1 MDIQSVRHRALRSFL
16 ETGHAKGLDARLIG
30 RLRNMVAL
38 IHAAHDASELKTP
51 PNFGFHWLTGD
62 RAGTASMPKSMG
74 TVTKNW
80 RLTFKVSAENEI
92 VDLDL
97 EDYH

>member
-1 MDIQSVRHRALRSFL
+1 MKIESVRHKALRHYL
-16 ETGHAKGLDARLIG
+16 ETGTPKGLDAKVAARI
-30 RLRNMVAL
+30 RNMVAFL
-38 IHAAHDASELKTP
+38 LAARDEDELRMP

-62 RAGTASMPKSMG
+62 RAGTASM

-80 RLTFKVSAENEI
+80 RLTFKIDENKALI
-92 VDLDL
+92 DLDL

>member
-1 MDIQSVRHRALRSFL
+1 MDIYSVRHRALRAFL
-16 ETGHAKGLDARLIG
+16 ETGHAKVLDARLVG

-38 IHAAHDASELKTP
+38 LHAANDASELKVP

-62 RAGTASMPKSMG
+62 RSGTASM

-80 RLTFKVSAENEI
+80 RLTFRVSAENEI

>member
-1 MDIQSVRHRALRSFL
+1 MDIQTVRHRALRSFL
-16 ETGHAKGLDARLIG
+16 ETGNGKGLDARLIG

-38 IHAAHDASELKTP
+38 IHAANDASELKVP

-62 RAGTASMPKSMG
+62 RAGTASM

>member
-1 MDIQSVRHRALRSFL
+1 MKIESVRHKALRRYL
-16 ETGHAKGLDARLIG
+16 ETGTPKGLDAKVAARI
-30 RLRNMVAL
+30 RNM
-38 IHAAHDASELKTP
+38 AAFLLSARDEDELRMP

-62 RAGTASMPKSMG
+62 RAGTASM

-80 RLTFKVSAENEI
+80 RLTFKIDENKALI
-92 VDLDL
+92 DLDL

>member
-1 MDIQSVRHRALRSFL
+1 MDIQSVRHRALRSSL
-16 ETGHAKGLDARLIG
+16 ETGHGKGLDARLIG

-38 IHAAHDASELKTP
+38 IHAANDAGELRVP

-62 RAGTASMPKSMG
+62 RAGAASM

-80 RLTFKVSAENEI
+80 RMTFKVSTDNEI

-97 EDYH
+97 EDCH